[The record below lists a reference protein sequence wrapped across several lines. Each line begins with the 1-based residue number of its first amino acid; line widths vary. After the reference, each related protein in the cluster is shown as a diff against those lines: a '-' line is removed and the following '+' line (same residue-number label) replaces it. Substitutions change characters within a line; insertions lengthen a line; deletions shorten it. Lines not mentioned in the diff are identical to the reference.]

1 MNNKKYLKKCVV
13 QENLFIFKTEC
24 FNYTQGKNDEFA
36 EISKKA
42 RHNK

>member
-1 MNNKKYLKKCVV
+1 MNNKKYFKKCVV
-13 QENLFIFKTEC
+13 QENLFILTEC
-24 FNYTQGKNDEFA
+24 FNYTQGKNDDFA